1 MEFLQNEKYS
11 NTNSPYFHNSLNLLG
26 STVDCQLCSNFNK
39 YAMVLFLFPA
49 PPGKPQNPRVTDT
62 TRTSV
67 SLAWSVPEDEG
78 GSKVTGY
85 LIEMQKVDQHEWTKC
100 NTTPTKI
107 REYTLTHLPQ
117 GAEYRFRVLAC
128 NAGGPGE
135 PAEVPGTVKV
145 TEMLGKTYGSST
157 FCYNCLKTF
166 CLPKKKMLNCNPLFF
181 PRIS

>member
-1 MEFLQNEKYS
+1 MI
-11 NTNSPYFHNSLNLLG
+11 
-26 STVDCQLCSNFNK
+26 
-39 YAMVLFLFPA
+39 LFLFPA

-67 SLAWSVPEDEG
+67 SLAWSPPEDEG

-117 GAEYRFRVLAC
+117 GAEYRFRILAC

-135 PAEVPGTVKV
+135 PAEVPGTVKI
-145 TEMLGKTYGSST
+145 TEMLGKTSNHLLYSIIALRLISPP
-157 FCYNCLKTF
+157 
-166 CLPKKKMLNCNPLFF
+166 LPTPTHK
-181 PRIS
+181 

>member
-1 MEFLQNEKYS
+1 MA
-11 NTNSPYFHNSLNLLG
+11 
-26 STVDCQLCSNFNK
+26 QLIFNF
-39 YAMVLFLFPA
+39 AATLTSIFLFLFPA

-145 TEMLGKTYGSST
+145 TEMLGETYDHLLSAIIAIDLFLSPPT
-157 FCYNCLKTF
+157 PNAKLK
-166 CLPKKKMLNCNPLFF
+166 PYLFF
-181 PRIS
+181 QNILIMNLMKDTKKVSL

>member
-1 MEFLQNEKYS
+1 MLCILKLYKDLTDPLVWS
-11 NTNSPYFHNSLNLLG
+11 SL
-26 STVDCQLCSNFNK
+26 
-39 YAMVLFLFPA
+39 PA

-67 SLAWSVPEDEG
+67 SLAWSPPEDEG

-85 LIEMQKVDQHEWTKC
+85 LIEMQKVDQFEWTKC

-135 PAEVPGTVKV
+135 PAEVPGTVKI
-145 TEMLGKTYGSST
+145 TEMLGKTLHILTPFESHSKEA
-157 FCYNCLKTF
+157 F
-166 CLPKKKMLNCNPLFF
+166 
-181 PRIS
+181 S

>member
-1 MEFLQNEKYS
+1 MKFLQNKRHS
-11 NTNSPYFHNSLNLLG
+11 NANGPHFHNSLNSLG
-26 STVDCQLCSNFNK
+26 GTVYFQLGNNFNK
-39 YAMVLFLFPA
+39 CVVLFLFSA

-85 LIEMQKVDQHEWTKC
+85 LIEMQKVDQFEWTKC

-145 TEMLGKTYGSST
+145 TEMLGKIYDHLLSAVRPLRLISHP
-157 FCYNCLKTF
+157 
-166 CLPKKKMLNCNPLFF
+166 LPHKNANCNPTFF